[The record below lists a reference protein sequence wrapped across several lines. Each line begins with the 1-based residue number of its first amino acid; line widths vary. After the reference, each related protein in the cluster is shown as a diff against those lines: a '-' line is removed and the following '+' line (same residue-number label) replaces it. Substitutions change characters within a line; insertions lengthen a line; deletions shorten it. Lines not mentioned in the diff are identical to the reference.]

1 MYSLLHGVP
10 HCTVTQASLPT
21 YSHFVFPMDSIRSG
35 VVRKKIGGGDFL
47 ATLMATHLPAFG
59 GPPCLLAPFSVS
71 LCWTSVH
78 SEFGLVADDALEGVG
93 HGLRSVGRGSPSP
106 AAAVAQT
113 AGRCLFKDTLSNS
126 TEPLLRFARSASA
139 HDCPSSQVPSLFL
152 QTCKSLKPGRNI

>member
-113 AGRCLFKDTLSNS
+113 ALARARNDQVDGRVVGALRVHGRTHTGEK
-126 TEPLLRFARSASA
+126 PLACS
-139 HDCPSSQVPSLFL
+139 DCS
-152 QTCKSLKPGRNI
+152 